1 MNTEAR
7 GVGLVHAAVQPS
19 PGRRIYRGPASGG
32 TLMPDPGITG
42 GELLGCGPTVRVAMA
57 ARVLR
62 VLAVA
67 ALVAAAFAIPESS
80 RAAPT
85 PASRAGVTIYYFWGD
100 GCPHCAAL
108 RPFLDELAARPGVD
122 LAAYEVWHDD
132 ANRGLFE
139 RVVAAH
145 DVGADGVPAVFVAG
159 GAWIGD
165 SDAYRK
171 AIAATVEKCAAGSCP
186 NVAGAVIAGR
196 APQPVPE
203 EEQPETGGT
212 VVSVPLLGSHDV
224 GGDSMI
230 WATALIAFVD
240 GFNPCSLW
248 VLTVLLAMILR
259 TGSRARLALI
269 GGAYVTT
276 AAVVYGLFLVGL
288 FSALTVVDYA
298 WWIRVSVALF
308 ALAFAAVNLKDYVWF
323 GRGLSLTIPD
333 RFKPQIV
340 RSTRSVALEER
351 RLPVVVGMTVAMAAG
366 VSLLELPCTVGFP
379 VVWTNLL
386 AERNVGTSEYA
397 FLLAVYLLIFL
408 VDEIAVLV
416 AAIVAMRIGRVDE
429 RHGRVLKLGGGMLM
443 AVLAVVMLAR
453 PELLEKMSGTA
464 FVFGIAAALTA
475 AALLVTTGTGHFPR
489 APSGPAATRHP
500 PAQPRR

>member
-1 MNTEAR
+1 
-7 GVGLVHAAVQPS
+7 
-19 PGRRIYRGPASGG
+19 
-32 TLMPDPGITG
+32 
-42 GELLGCGPTVRVAMA
+42 MA
-57 ARVLR
+57 ARAFR
-62 VLAVA
+62 VLVVA
-67 ALVAAAFAIPESS
+67 ALVAAAFATLGPS
-80 RAAPT
+80 RAATT
-85 PASRAGVTIYYFWGD
+85 PLNEPGVTITYFWGD

-108 RPFLDELAARPGVD
+108 RPFLDELGTRPGVD
-122 LAAYEVWHDD
+122 LVAYEVWHDD
-132 ANRGLFE
+132 ANRALFE
-139 RVVAAH
+139 RVAEAH
-145 DVGADGVPAVFVAG
+145 DVDADGVPAVFVAG

-165 SDAYRK
+165 SDAYRQ
-171 AIAATVEKCAAGSCP
+171 AITATVERCEAGGCP
-186 NVAGAVIAGR
+186 DVAGDVIAGR
-196 APQPVPE
+196 VPERVPE
-203 EEQPETGGT
+203 EERPETGGT

-224 GGDSMI
+224 GSDSML

-259 TGSRARLALI
+259 TGSRSRLALI

-276 AAVVYGLFLVGL
+276 AAVVYGLFLIGL
-288 FSALTVVDYA
+288 FSALAVVDYA
-298 WWIRVSVALF
+298 WWIRVGVALF

-408 VDEIAVLV
+408 VDEIAVLL

-443 AVLAVVMLAR
+443 AVLAVVMIAR
-453 PELLEKMSGTA
+453 PALLEGMSGTA
-464 FVFGIAAALTA
+464 LVFGAAAALTA
-475 AALLVTTGTGHFPR
+475 AALVATTGARRLRGVPAET
-489 APSGPAATRHP
+489 APSRHP
-500 PAQPRR
+500 PAQPRH